1 MKKRNK
7 IMIIKLLLLTLSL
20 IISNGSY
27 AKEYGYAE
35 DPVDQSVRNEFKISL
50 EVYLKELSSNVGYF
64 FTLNNRD
71 CSEKKKLANL
81 INTKVS
87 ISTDKNSSIYEHL
100 EQLALDIGEEYRIT
114 LDLPLKTIELSCKHE
129 IKGVKND

>member
-1 MKKRNK
+1 
-7 IMIIKLLLLTLSL
+7 MIIKLLLLTLSL